1 MVKTD
6 IRPFGW
12 RDKLGYAMGDMGCGF
27 SFQLI
32 STFMQLFYLQYIG
45 IEAEDYAIIIL
56 ISKAFDAVNDVVIG
70 NLVDNKR
77 IGKKSK
83 YMPWIIAGGLI
94 LVVFNVVMFV
104 PITSF
109 PYAGKYAWCL
119 IGYCLWSI
127 AYTMVNVPYGSL
139 HSVITNDPKERVS
152 LSTFRSI
159 GAALPAIVIMI
170 VLPGIVYNKV
180 KNPVTGIEEEI
191 LKGETLLPVALV
203 LSIVAFVTLWG
214 TTKLVKE
221 RVQRDDDGQ
230 NATGVKAFFSAFKS
244 FFTNRAMVGATIAS
258 VASVALFNSTMA
270 LNNMVFQYFFQDTGK
285 VGIAMIGS
293 YAPMIVFMAILGKI
307 TAKFGKKKV
316 VVSCMLIGTLSGIV
330 SVLVPISADMTG
342 MILYIICLMGLNIGN
357 AVFQISVWAI
367 VADCIEVSYRKTGKS
382 EEGSLYALYSF
393 FRKLAQGIGQAVVSW
408 GLISIGF
415 VEGENAVQ
423 TEDFGNKVKNLYF
436 IVLAAGSLIAF
447 VAMAFIYNIGKKE
460 EAELAGKVAEEEM
473 NPDTGV
479 VVTPPKASEKEIIN
493 AIRMLLFLRDSGK
506 ITQEEYK
513 ARVAKLFE

>member
-1 MVKTD
+1 MEKTK

-12 RDKLGYAMGDMGCGF
+12 QDKLGYAMGDMGCGF
-27 SFQLI
+27 SFQLV

-45 IEAEDYAIIIL
+45 IKAADYAVIIL
-56 ISKAFDAVNDVVIG
+56 ISKIFDAVNDVVIG
-70 NLVDNKR
+70 NLVDTKR

-94 LVVFNVVMFV
+94 LVVFNVMIFAPV
-104 PITSF
+104 TAF
-109 PYAGKYAWCL
+109 PYAAKYAWCL
-119 IGYCLWSI
+119 IAYCLWSI

-139 HSVITNDPKERVS
+139 HSVITGDPQERVS
-152 LSTFRSI
+152 LSTFRSV

-170 VLPGIVYNKV
+170 VLPGIVYDKTVNAQGNEV
-180 KNPVTGIEEEI
+180 ET
-191 LKGETLLPVALV
+191 LKGATLLPVALV
-203 LSIVAFVTLWG
+203 MSIVAFATLWG

-221 RVQRDDDGQ
+221 RVQREDDGK
-230 NATGVKAFFSAFKS
+230 NTTGVKAFFSAFKS
-244 FFTNRAMVGATIAS
+244 FFTNRAMVGATVAT

-285 VGIAMIGS
+285 VGIAMVGS

-316 VVSCMLIGTLSGIV
+316 IVTCMLIGALSGV
-330 SVLVPISADMTG
+330 ASLFAPISANGTG
-342 MILYIICLMGLNIGN
+342 MLVYIVCLMGLNVGN

-408 GLISIGF
+408 GLMAIGF
-415 VEGENAVQ
+415 KEGENAVQ
-423 TEDFGNKVKNLYF
+423 AADFGDRVKNLYF
-436 IVLAAGSLIAF
+436 IVLAVGSLIAF
-447 VAMAFIYNIGKKE
+447 LAMAFIYNIGKKE
-460 EAELAGKVAEEEM
+460 EAELAI
-473 NPDTGV
+473 T
-479 VVTPPKASEKEIIN
+479 ASKEK
-493 AIRMLLFLRDSGK
+493 
-506 ITQEEYK
+506 
-513 ARVAKLFE
+513 

>member
-1 MVKTD
+1 MSKTNT

-12 RDKLGYAMGDMGCGF
+12 QDKLGYAMGDMGCGF
-27 SFQLI
+27 SFQLV

-45 IEAEDYAIIIL
+45 IRAEDYAVIIL
-56 ISKAFDAVNDVVIG
+56 ISKAFDADIDVVIG
-70 NLVDNKR
+70 NLVDTKKL
-77 IGKKSK
+77 GKNPKSK

-94 LVVFNVVMFV
+94 LVIFNVMIFAPV
-104 PITSF
+104 TALS
-109 PYAGKYAWCL
+109 YAGKYAWCL
-119 IGYCLWSI
+119 IAYCLWSI

-139 HSVITNDPKERVS
+139 HSVITDKPNERTS
-152 LSTFRSI
+152 LSTFRSV

-170 VLPGIVYNKV
+170 ILPPIVYNKV
-180 KNPVTGIEEEI
+180 ENPVTGITEEI

-203 LSIVAFVTLWG
+203 MSVVAFATLFG

-221 RVQRDDDGQ
+221 RVQRAEIGE
-230 NATGVKAFFSAFKS
+230 NVTGMKAFFSAFHS
-244 FFTNRAMVGATIAS
+244 FFTNRAMLGATIAT

-270 LNNMVFQYFFQDTGK
+270 LNNMVFQYFFKDTSK

-307 TAKFGKKKV
+307 TAKYGKKNV
-316 VVSCMLIGTLSGIV
+316 IVTCMAIGAVAGIA
-330 SVLVPISADMTG
+330 SIFVPMTADMTG
-342 MILYIICLMGLNIGN
+342 MLIFIVCLMGLNIGN

-393 FRKLAQGIGQAVVSW
+393 FRKLAQGVGQAVVSW
-408 GLISIGF
+408 GLVAIGF

-423 TEDFGNKVKNLYF
+423 AADFGDKVKSLYF

-447 VAMAFIYNIGKKE
+447 LSMKFIYNISKE
-460 EAELAGKVAEEEM
+460 DEKAFAVKADIADAE
-473 NPDTGV
+473 
-479 VVTPPKASEKEIIN
+479 
-493 AIRMLLFLRDSGK
+493 
-506 ITQEEYK
+506 
-513 ARVAKLFE
+513 

>member
-1 MVKTD
+1 MSKTNT

-12 RDKLGYAMGDMGCGF
+12 QDKLGYAMGDMGCGF
-27 SFQLI
+27 SFQLV

-45 IEAEDYAIIIL
+45 IRAEDYAVIIL

-70 NLVDNKR
+70 NLVDTKR
-77 IGKKSK
+77 LGKKSK

-94 LVVFNVVMFV
+94 LVIFNVMIFAPVTAF
-104 PITSF
+104 S
-109 PYAGKYAWCL
+109 YAGKYAWCL
-119 IGYCLWSI
+119 IAYCLWSI

-139 HSVITNDPKERVS
+139 HSVITDKPNERTS
-152 LSTFRSI
+152 LSTFRSV

-180 KNPVTGIEEEI
+180 ENPVTGITEEI

-203 LSIVAFVTLWG
+203 MSVVAFATLFG

-221 RVQRDDDGQ
+221 RVQRAESGE
-230 NATGVKAFFSAFKS
+230 NVTGMKAFFSAFKS
-244 FFTNRAMVGATIAS
+244 FFTNRAMIGATIAT

-270 LNNMVFQYFFQDTGK
+270 LNNMVFQYFFKDTSK
-285 VGIAMIGS
+285 VGIAMVGS

-307 TAKFGKKKV
+307 TAKYGKKNV
-316 VVSCMLIGTLSGIV
+316 IVGCMAIGAIAGIASIFVPMSG
-330 SVLVPISADMTG
+330 DMTG
-342 MILYIICLMGLNIGN
+342 MLIYIVCLMGLNIGN

-408 GLISIGF
+408 GLVAIGF

-423 TEDFGNKVKNLYF
+423 AADFGDKVKNLYF

-447 VAMAFIYNIGKKE
+447 LSMKFIYNITKE
-460 EAELAGKVAEEEM
+460 DEKAFAVKADDTAAEA
-473 NPDTGV
+473 
-479 VVTPPKASEKEIIN
+479 
-493 AIRMLLFLRDSGK
+493 
-506 ITQEEYK
+506 
-513 ARVAKLFE
+513 

>member
-1 MVKTD
+1 MKEQN

-12 RDKLGYAMGDMGCGF
+12 QDKIGYAMGDMGCGF
-27 SFQLI
+27 SFQLV

-45 IEAEDYAIIIL
+45 IKAADYAVIIL
-56 ISKAFDAVNDVVIG
+56 ISKVFDAINDVVIG
-70 NLVDNKR
+70 NLVDTKR

-83 YMPWIIAGGLI
+83 YMPWILAGGLI
-94 LVVFNVVMFV
+94 LVIFNVMIFAPV
-104 PITSF
+104 TAL

-119 IGYCLWSI
+119 ISYCLWSI

-139 HSVITNDPKERVS
+139 HSVITSDPQEKVS

-180 KNPVTGIEEEI
+180 ENPVTGLTEEV

-203 LSIVAFVTLWG
+203 MSIVAFATLWG

-221 RVQRDDDGQ
+221 RVHHEDSTE
-230 NATGVKAFFSAFKS
+230 NKNVMTAFFSAFKS

-293 YAPMIVFMAILGKI
+293 YAPMIVFMAIVGKI
-307 TAKFGKKKV
+307 TAKFGKKNV
-316 VVSCMLIGTLSGIV
+316 IVSCMLVGAISGLI
-330 SVLVPISADMTG
+330 SMFVPMTPDGKG

-393 FRKLAQGIGQAVVSW
+393 FRKLSQGIGQAVVSW
-408 GLISIGF
+408 GLIAIGF

-423 TEDFGNKVKNLYF
+423 AADFGVKVKNLYF
-436 IVLAAGSLIAF
+436 IILAVGSLIAF
-447 VAMAFIYNIGKKE
+447 LSMAFIYNIGKKE
-460 EAELAGKVAEEEM
+460 EQELA
-473 NPDTGV
+473 
-479 VVTPPKASEKEIIN
+479 KAVEK
-493 AIRMLLFLRDSGK
+493 
-506 ITQEEYK
+506 
-513 ARVAKLFE
+513 

>member
-1 MVKTD
+1 MENSK

-12 RDKLGYAMGDMGCGF
+12 QDKLGYAMGDMGCGF
-27 SFQLI
+27 SFQLV

-45 IEAEDYAIIIL
+45 IKAADYAVIIL
-56 ISKAFDAVNDVVIG
+56 ISKVFDAINDVVIG
-70 NLVDNKR
+70 NLVDTKR

-83 YMPWIIAGGLI
+83 YMPWILAGGLI
-94 LVVFNVVMFV
+94 LVIFNVMIFAPV
-104 PITSF
+104 TAL

-119 IGYCLWSI
+119 VSYCLWSI

-139 HSVITNDPKERVS
+139 HSVITSDPQEKVS

-180 KNPVTGIEEEI
+180 ENPVTGLTEEV

-203 LSIVAFVTLWG
+203 MSIVAFATLWG

-221 RVQRDDDGQ
+221 RVHHEDSTE
-230 NATGVKAFFSAFKS
+230 NKNVMTAFFSAFKS

-293 YAPMIVFMAILGKI
+293 YAPMIVFMAIVGKI
-307 TAKFGKKKV
+307 TAKFGKKNV
-316 VVSCMLIGTLSGIV
+316 IVSCMLVGAISGLI
-330 SVLVPISADMTG
+330 SMFVPMTPDGKG

-393 FRKLAQGIGQAVVSW
+393 FRKLSQGIGQAVVSW
-408 GLISIGF
+408 GLIAIGF

-423 TEDFGNKVKNLYF
+423 SADFGEKVKNLYF
-436 IVLAAGSLIAF
+436 IVLAVGSLIAF
-447 VAMAFIYNIGKKE
+447 LSMAFIYNIGKKE
-460 EAELAGKVAEEEM
+460 EQELA
-473 NPDTGV
+473 
-479 VVTPPKASEKEIIN
+479 KAVEK
-493 AIRMLLFLRDSGK
+493 
-506 ITQEEYK
+506 
-513 ARVAKLFE
+513 